1 MTNGGWQQPPL
12 GLWDKLSQSDEIL
25 QGVFQRVVPVHEP
38 VSDGR
43 DAKGRNEERQAAQT
57 LS

>member
-1 MTNGGWQQPPL
+1 MAVGRR
-12 GLWDKLSQSDEIL
+12 SDFGTSCPKVSTCAEIL

>member
-1 MTNGGWQQPPL
+1 MISRRRFSFGTFCPEV
-12 GLWDKLSQSDEIL
+12 STCDEIL